1 MGTIKSFFAFVLGLI
16 ALLFCYNN
24 VHLPVVVSF
33 CYYIPGM
40 LFINKHYA
48 PRARIFFIALLTLIG
63 FFLYGFNIVWSI
75 KYFPQYR
82 SVFGII
88 IDFTNVIFVLS
99 SGWFNAIGH
108 IDELLRRKEQ
118 NN

>member
-16 ALLFCYNN
+16 ALLFCYNK
-24 VHLPVVVSF
+24 VFIPFVVSF
-33 CYYIPGM
+33 CYFIPSF

-63 FFLYGFNIVWSI
+63 LFLYGFNIVMSI

-82 SVFGII
+82 SVLGII
-88 IDFTNVIFVLS
+88 IDFINIICILS
-99 SGWFNAIGH
+99 AGVFNTYLFISSS
-108 IDELLRRKEQ
+108 R
-118 NN
+118 